1 MKLYNHGEGPSRAF
15 SVIVKTN
22 CETDGSFTALVL
34 SVSIT
39 TATAASSI
47 KWPLTPSRPVI
58 YQLKKVTSGSARSFL
73 PGFYYEEN
81 GSYLRFCP
89 RPEIKMLAAAGGHV
103 AAGWPTLPQMSL
115 YLVDPAPWH
124 LHHHQHPAFFTM
136 PRMTVFMPPH
146 WIPPSTC
153 ASQRLQR
160 QRWCK

>member
-1 MKLYNHGEGPSRAF
+1 MKMKALVGAL

-47 KWPLTPSRPVI
+47 KWPVTPSRPVI